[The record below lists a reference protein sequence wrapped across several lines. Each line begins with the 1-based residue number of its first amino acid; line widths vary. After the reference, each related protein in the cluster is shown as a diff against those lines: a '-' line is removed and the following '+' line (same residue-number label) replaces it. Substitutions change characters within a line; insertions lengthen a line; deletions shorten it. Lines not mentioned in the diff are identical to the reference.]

1 MVSTYVYMYYTLCM
15 TLVSPRCSLRREMS
29 ICTFYIRTLIASYSI
44 LFQSFPLFL
53 EEAFVSKIVSSAATV
68 QTPEIFYY
76 SLRL

>member
-1 MVSTYVYMYYTLCM
+1 MYCMYT
-15 TLVSPRCSLRREMS
+15 VHDPRQSALLTSERNVHLYLLYPYS
-29 ICTFYIRTLIASYSI
+29 DSYSI